1 MIDKNILTKEIIQI
15 VAEIA
20 GMNKNNI
27 TLDSNLKND
36 LGLDSLDTIDL
47 IMDLENKYNIS
58 IYDDNAIDQTF
69 TVKDVIDLIIME
81 YEETE
86 NVEKKRNNKN
96 KKSKT

>member
-20 GMNKNNI
+20 GMDKDNI

-69 TVKDVIDLIIME
+69 TIKDVIDLIIME

-86 NVEKKRNNKN
+86 NVKKKRNNKS
-96 KKSKT
+96 KSTKT

>member
-15 VAEIA
+15 VAKIA
-20 GMNKNNI
+20 GMDKNNI
-27 TLDSNLKND
+27 TLNSNLKND

-69 TVKDVIDLIIME
+69 TVKDVIDLIVME
-81 YEETE
+81 HEETE
-86 NVEKKRNNKN
+86 NAKKKRNNKN